1 MKKIVHSLYLKYDQA
16 SGSLAQSAI
25 SQLVQKTMYTHSQG
39 LSCDDVKR
47 DVDSA
52 ISSSVSKERIN
63 TTLNELEKGGIVNK
77 KGELFSLRQSRKDEI
92 AAAIQERNRR
102 VDRIY
107 HRYFISVDYEKNKIL
122 TWFDDM
128 CTGFFGAY
136 CDAWL
141 QDISG
146 HGTRQRGDYLSDTT
160 LLRNPRLFRK
170 HEIKHDH
177 IEYFVDSFVR
187 FIKSYDLDDNAV
199 MWDYANSLF
208 ASRVLSANIFA
219 DKNITDILGD
229 SIALL
234 DTNVLMGL
242 DLEKDAFSEA
252 YLGLAEAFRLLSIRP
267 AILSISKKEYS
278 NAISHKIDL
287 MKSTIRAYG
296 YELAGQIDDVYL
308 RTAMHRCCTD
318 EDSFSEF
325 FKSISEL
332 PEYFGDR
339 LEIQTIDHKEI
350 IEAITKGQKDRK
362 IIDQMNAI
370 YKEKHNQR
378 DKHTNSLEHDAG
390 MIAGARYLRET
401 EKAWIL
407 TRDGTLNTYARLFP
421 EMDSKPLSISLE
433 TLVNLLAISDGGVS
447 SDSTNYSAIF
457 ANIIRNKVFPSNG
470 VFQIEDLNRMY
481 EVESQIA
488 EMPDS
493 EIKSLA
499 HEVNKMRMQGEKD
512 GKIALAIQRGIQ
524 RYKLGLHDE
533 VREIR
538 DRNSFAE
545 RQLDQKTTEA
555 DKLRSEL
562 FSRERRGLVN
572 KYKRERRRTIVLL
585 TGLAIFILI
594 GLTVLAKKA
603 LFPDSLIA
611 GPENVAAILVNLV
624 STAIWELAF
633 VIPRAQSLYIEKM
646 RTVDQ
651 TAREIVEEIISR
663 K

>member
-16 SGSLAQSAI
+16 SGSLAQAAI
-25 SQLVQKTMYTHSQG
+25 SQLVQKTMFSDNQG
-39 LSCDDVKR
+39 LSSDEIKR
-47 DVDSA
+47 NVDRA
-52 ISSSVSKERIN
+52 ISSSVSQDRIDA
-63 TTLNELEKGGIVNK
+63 TLHELEQGGVVNK
-77 KGELFSLRQSRKDEI
+77 KGELYSLRQKRIDEI
-92 AAAIQERNRR
+92 TAAISERNRR
-102 VDRIY
+102 VDGIY
-107 HRYFISVDYEKNKIL
+107 QKYFLSADYEKDKVI

-128 CTGFFGAY
+128 CTEFFGAY

-146 HGTRQRGDYLSDTT
+146 HGTKQRGDYLSDTT
-160 LLRNPRLFRK
+160 LLRNPKLFRK
-170 HEIKHDH
+170 YEIRYEH
-177 IEYFVDSFVR
+177 IEHFVDSFVR

-219 DKNITDILGD
+219 DRNITDILGE
-229 SIALL
+229 SIVLL

-242 DLEKDAFSEA
+242 DLEKDAFSAA

-267 AILSISKKEYS
+267 AIFGITKDEYK

-287 MKSTIRAYG
+287 MKSMIRAYG
-296 YELAGQIDDVYL
+296 FELAGQIDDVFM
-308 RTAMHRCCTD
+308 RTAVHRCCAD
-318 EDSFSEF
+318 EESFDQF

-332 PEYFGDR
+332 PEHFGDR
-339 LEIQTIDHKEI
+339 LEIETIEHQDI
-350 IEAITKGQKDRK
+350 IDAISKGQKDKK
-362 IIDQMNAI
+362 IIEQMNAI
-370 YKEKHNQR
+370 YKERHKQR

-390 MIAGARYLRET
+390 MIAGARYLRAT

-457 ANIIRNKVFPSNG
+457 ANIIRNKVFPTNG

-481 EVESQIA
+481 EVESQIS

-493 EIKSLA
+493 EIRSLA
-499 HEVNKMRMQGEKD
+499 HEVNKMRMQGEKE

-524 RYKLGLHDE
+524 RYRLGLHDE

-538 DRNSFAE
+538 DRNSYAE
-545 RQLDQKTTEA
+545 RRLGEKTTEA
-555 DKLRSEL
+555 ESLRNVLFGKEREEL
-562 FSRERRGLVN
+562 VSR
-572 KYKRERRRTIVLL
+572 YKRERRNSIILL
-585 TGLAIFILI
+585 TGLAVVILI
-594 GLTVLAKKA
+594 GLTLLAKKSF
-603 LFPDSLIA
+603 FPDSAIV
-611 GPENVAAILVNLV
+611 GPENIAALLVNLV
-624 STAIWELAF
+624 STAIWEFSF
-633 VIPRAQSLYIEKM
+633 VIPRAQSRYTEKM

-651 TAREIVEEIISR
+651 TAREIVEDVVSR
-663 K
+663 E